1 MNYRTDLALERIDF
15 EKIKKEE
22 KGYVEKKDSY
32 ENMSITTI
40 DIKSEAFA
48 KKIGKALGTY
58 ITIEV
63 PSFSEWV
70 LTDDNYIGK
79 IGEHI
84 RTLIPEEK
92 APVLVV
98 GLGNTEITPD
108 ALGPKTADK
117 VLPTRH
123 LTKEI
128 IKASGLGPLKSVAV
142 FTTNVLGK
150 TGVESAETVK
160 SLCEFL
166 KPSALIVI
174 DALAAAEVKRLGST
188 IQISNTGIAPGAGVG
203 NHRKLLNEETV
214 GCPVIAVGIP
224 TVVDAFTLTNAVTG
238 QTGNS
243 DFPHKTVE
251 NMMVTPREID
261 LMIDRAATVLS
272 LSINNALQPH
282 ISSEDMSYLV
292 S

>member
-1 MNYRTDLALERIDF
+1 MNYRTDLALERINF
-15 EKIKKEE
+15 EKIKAEE
-22 KGYVEKKDSY
+22 KGYVEETDSY
-32 ENMSITTI
+32 ENMKISTI
-40 DIKSEAFA
+40 DIKSQAFA
-48 KKIGKALGTY
+48 DKIGKALGRY

-63 PSFSEWV
+63 PSFSSWV
-70 LTDDNYIGK
+70 LTDDQYIDYIGK
-79 IGEHI
+79 HIGKM
-84 RTLIPEEK
+84 LPQEK

-142 FTTNVLGK
+142 FSTNVLGK
-150 TGVESAETVK
+150 TGVESAEIVK
-160 SLCEFL
+160 SLADFL
-166 KPSALIVI
+166 KPSAVIVI
-174 DALAAAEVKRLGST
+174 DALAAADVTRLGAT
-188 IQISNTGIAPGAGVG
+188 IQISNTGIAPGSGVG
-203 NHRKLLNEETV
+203 NHRKLLNQKTLGV
-214 GCPVIAVGIP
+214 PVISIGIP
-224 TVVDAFTLTNAVTG
+224 TVVDAYTLTHAILADEG
-238 QTGNS
+238 
-243 DFPHKTVE
+243 KTQFDHTTVQ

-282 ISSEDMSYLV
+282 ISAEDMSYLV